1 MEDLIAI
8 TKNLKVLCAEDDE
21 SIRKNLYLVLS
32 EFFDQVDVAVDGQD
46 ALNIYNKMFEQ
57 TSEYYDI
64 VFTDIMM
71 PNMDGHELIDAIYS
85 QNENQVIVVI
95 SAYNETDRFIRLI
108 EQGISNFL
116 KKPLNLDDLVKTITK
131 VSKNIQRIKLVKQQ
145 ENMIFEQSKLASLGE
160 MIANI
165 AHQWRQPL
173 QAISVITQK
182 LQIIQMVSGKVTQE
196 DIDEMNEQVSNQLQ
210 YLTNTIETFRN
221 FLHQDKIATRVNI
234 QEEIKNALELMQ
246 TTFKNKSI
254 QAIDTIDHSQPVH
267 ATMVS
272 GELTQVIINILN
284 NAKDILLDRSVEK
297 PWVKF
302 DLEQSNEFIILSI
315 EDNGGG
321 IDQSILPK
329 IFEPYFTTKHQSRGT
344 GLGLNMSYRIVTESI
359 GGKIYAK
366 NTQNGAK
373 FYIEIPIKN

>member
-302 DLEQSNEFIILSI
+302 DLIRSGETAIITI

-373 FYIEIPIKN
+373 FFVEIPIKN